1 MKEKIYLEDMKIS
14 DREKLLPTF
23 VQGYMLSQ
31 IRNNVKETKLK

>member
-23 VQGYMLSQ
+23 VQAYMLSQ